1 MSPFLYTVPVGS
13 DGDPIRV
20 NSGNL
25 ETDMRLKQILRVVVT
40 FGLTGVLYA
49 QSSQPQTQPAMQ
61 PQDPAAQSNAHPGAR
76 CDIVRDDY
84 MAPITSTQK
93 GMLNQAV
100 MRRQLEDQTKAPALM
115 TEKEVMRDV
124 ESGRAET
131 VAKEVHERGVDFD
144 LTHGTEKK
152 LRKANASD
160 EVIEAVRQAGP
171 KVRAQIAK
179 MILGPS
185 SVGAQNVRS
194 EEARP
199 FSAILTELDADK
211 SIKLVDDFAKQYPD
225 SPLLSMVYS
234 FGANAYQQ
242 KGDVEK
248 VVAYTGRSLQLNPD
262 NLTSLILRIEML
274 PMPQYLRSHPADRT
288 KILQE
293 AENDAKRALQ
303 LTAQIPKQPYESDAQ
318 YQKRLDG
325 FASEIYGPLGTV
337 HLELASGGPAGLDRG
352 ELAKAEKELSS
363 AVSSSANPDPRD
375 CYRLGEAYA
384 LDGKWDDAIQA
395 FKKAG
400 GLGQG
405 TLIKTYADDQIAQMK
420 KRKAQDAMASR

>member
-1 MSPFLYTVPVGS
+1 
-13 DGDPIRV
+13 
-20 NSGNL
+20 
-25 ETDMRLKQILRVVVT
+25 MRLKQILRVVVT

-49 QSSQPQTQPAMQ
+49 QSGQPQSPQS
-61 PQDPAAQSNAHPGAR
+61 QDPAAQNTAHPGAR
-76 CDIVRDDY
+76 CDIVPDDY

-93 GMLNQAV
+93 GILNQNL
-100 MRRQLEDQTKAPALM
+100 MRKQLEDQGQMPVLM
-115 TEKEVMRDV
+115 TEKEVTKDV
-124 ESGRAET
+124 AGAPGET
-131 VAKEVHERGVDFD
+131 VIKEVRERGVDFD
-144 LTHGTEKK
+144 LTRGIEKK

-171 KVRAQIAK
+171 QVRAQIAK

-185 SVGAQNVRS
+185 PVGAQNVRK

-199 FSAILTELDADK
+199 FSAILSKLDPDK
-211 SIKLVDDFAKQYPD
+211 SIKLVDDFAKQYPN

-274 PMPQYLRSHPADRT
+274 SMPQYLRNHAADKT

-293 AENDAKRALQ
+293 AQNDAKHALQ
-303 LTAQIPKQPYESDAQ
+303 LTAQIPRQPHESDAQ
-318 YQKRLDG
+318 YQKRLDN
-325 FASEIYGPLGTV
+325 FTSQIYGPLGTV
-337 HLELASGGPAGLDRG
+337 HLEMASGGPSGLDRG
-352 ELAKAEKELSS
+352 ELAKAEQELSS
-363 AVSSSANPDPRD
+363 AVSSAANPDPRD

-384 LDGKWDDAIQA
+384 LDGKWDDAILA

-405 TLIKTYADDQIAQMK
+405 TLIKTYADEQIAQMK
-420 KRKAQDAMASR
+420 KRKAQDALASR

>member
-1 MSPFLYTVPVGS
+1 
-13 DGDPIRV
+13 
-20 NSGNL
+20 
-25 ETDMRLKQILRVVVT
+25 MRLKRTLWVMAA
-40 FGLTGVLYA
+40 FGFTGILYA
-49 QSSQPQTQPAMQ
+49 QAGPAQAGSQSQN
-61 PQDPAAQSNAHPGAR
+61 PAAQDPAHPGAR

-84 MAPITSTQK
+84 MAPITSAQK
-93 GMLNQAV
+93 GMLSQAV
-100 MRRQLEDQTKAPALM
+100 MRRQLEDQTQAPALM

-131 VAKEVHERGVDFD
+131 VVKAVHERGVDFD
-144 LTHGTEKK
+144 MTRGIEKK

-185 SVGAQNVRS
+185 PVGAQNVRN

-199 FSAILTELDADK
+199 FSAILTELDPDK

>member
-211 SIKLVDDFAKQYPD
+211 SIKLVDDFAKRYPD

>member
-1 MSPFLYTVPVGS
+1 
-13 DGDPIRV
+13 
-20 NSGNL
+20 
-25 ETDMRLKQILRVVVT
+25 MRLKQILRVIVT
-40 FGLTGVLYA
+40 FGLTGILYA
-49 QSSQPQTQPAMQ
+49 QTGQPTTQQ
-61 PQDPAAQSNAHPGAR
+61 SQDPAAQDPAHPGAR

-93 GMLNQAV
+93 AILNQAT
-100 MRRQLEDQTKAPALM
+100 MRRQIEEQGQAPALM
-115 TEKEVMRDV
+115 TEKEV
-124 ESGRAET
+124 T
-131 VAKEVHERGVDFD
+131 KEVEGAAAEAVIKEVRERGVDFD
-144 LTHGTEKK
+144 MTRGIEKK

-160 EVIEAVRQAGP
+160 DVIEAVQQAGP

-185 SVGAQNVRS
+185 PIGAQNVRA
-194 EEARP
+194 EQARS
-199 FSAILTELDADK
+199 FSPILSELDPDK

-248 VVAYTGRSLQLNPD
+248 VVAYTGRSLELNPD
-262 NLTSLILRIEML
+262 NLTSLILRIQML
-274 PMPQYLRSHPADRT
+274 PMPQYLRNHAADHTR
-288 KILQE
+288 ILQE

-303 LTAQIPKQPYESDAQ
+303 LTTQIPRQPQESDAQ
-318 YQKRLDG
+318 YQKRLDN
-325 FASEIYGPLGTV
+325 FTSQIYGPLGTV
-337 HLELASGGPAGLDRG
+337 HLEMATGGPAGLDRG
-352 ELAKAEKELSS
+352 ELAKAEHELNT
-363 AVSSSANPDPRD
+363 AVSSSVNPDPRD

-384 LDGKWDDAIQA
+384 LDGKWDDAILA

-405 TLIKTYADDQIAQMK
+405 TLIKTYSDEQIAQMRK
-420 KRKAQDAMASR
+420 QKAQDALASR

>member
-1 MSPFLYTVPVGS
+1 
-13 DGDPIRV
+13 
-20 NSGNL
+20 
-25 ETDMRLKQILRVVVT
+25 MRLKQILRVVVT
-40 FGLTGVLYA
+40 FGLTGMLYA
-49 QSSQPQTQPAMQ
+49 QAGQPQSPQS
-61 PQDPAAQSNAHPGAR
+61 QDPAAQNTAHPGAR
-76 CDIVRDDY
+76 CAVVPDDY
-84 MAPITSTQK
+84 MAPITSAQK
-93 GMLNQAV
+93 GVLNQNL
-100 MRRQLEDQTKAPALM
+100 MRKQLEDQGQAPALM
-115 TEKEVMRDV
+115 TEKEVTKDV
-124 ESGRAET
+124 AGAPGET
-131 VAKEVHERGVDFD
+131 VIKEVRERGVDFD
-144 LTHGTEKK
+144 LTRGIEKK

-171 KVRAQIAK
+171 QVRAQIAK

-185 SVGAQNVRS
+185 PVGAQNVRK

-199 FSAILTELDADK
+199 FSAILSELDPDK

-274 PMPQYLRSHPADRT
+274 PMPQYLRNHAADKT

-293 AENDAKRALQ
+293 AESDAKRALQ
-303 LTAQIPKQPYESDAQ
+303 LTAQIPRQPHESDAQ
-318 YQKRLDG
+318 YQKRLDN
-325 FASEIYGPLGTV
+325 FTSQIYGPLGTV
-337 HLELASGGPAGLDRG
+337 HLEMASGGPSGLDRG
-352 ELAKAEKELSS
+352 ELAKAEQELSS
-363 AVSSSANPDPRD
+363 AVSSAANPDPRD

-384 LDGKWDDAIQA
+384 LDGKWDDAILA

-405 TLIKTYADDQIAQMK
+405 TLIKTYADEQMAQMK
-420 KRKAQDAMASR
+420 KRKAQDALASR

>member
-1 MSPFLYTVPVGS
+1 MRCKRFLLVCAA
-13 DGDPIRV
+13 
-20 NSGNL
+20 
-25 ETDMRLKQILRVVVT
+25 
-40 FGLTGVLYA
+40 FGLTGVLCA
-49 QSSQPQTQPAMQ
+49 QSGQPTAPQSQQL
-61 PQDPAAQSNAHPGAR
+61 QDPSGQSNAHPGAR

-84 MAPITSTQK
+84 MAPITSTQQAI
-93 GMLNQAV
+93 LNQAA
-100 MRRQLEDQTKAPALM
+100 MRRQLEEQGQAPALM
-115 TEKEVMRDV
+115 TEREVTKEV
-124 ESGRAET
+124 EGAPAET
-131 VAKEVHERGVDFD
+131 VIKEVHERGVDFD
-144 LTHGTEKK
+144 LTHGIEKK

-160 EVIEAVRQAGP
+160 EVIEAVQQAGP

-185 SVGAQNVRS
+185 PLGAQSVRA

-199 FSAILTELDADK
+199 FSAILSELDPDK
-211 SIKLVDDFAKQYPD
+211 SIKLVDAFAKQYPN

-262 NLTSLILRIEML
+262 NLTSLILRVEML
-274 PMPQYLRSHPADRT
+274 PMPQYLRNHAADKS
-288 KILQE
+288 KILEE

-303 LTAQIPKQPYESDAQ
+303 LTAQIPRQPHESDGQ

-325 FASEIYGPLGTV
+325 FTSEIYGPLGTV

-352 ELAKAEKELSS
+352 ELARAEQEINT
-363 AVSSSANPDPRD
+363 AVTTSANPDPRD
-375 CYRLGEAYA
+375 YYRLGEAYA

-405 TLIKTYADDQIAQMK
+405 TLIKTYADEQIAQMK

>member
-1 MSPFLYTVPVGS
+1 
-13 DGDPIRV
+13 
-20 NSGNL
+20 
-25 ETDMRLKQILRVVVT
+25 
-40 FGLTGVLYA
+40 
-49 QSSQPQTQPAMQ
+49 
-61 PQDPAAQSNAHPGAR
+61 
-76 CDIVRDDY
+76 
-84 MAPITSTQK
+84 
-93 GMLNQAV
+93 
-100 MRRQLEDQTKAPALM
+100 M
-115 TEKEVMRDV
+115 TEREVTKEA
-124 ESGRAET
+124 ESAPAET
-131 VAKEVHERGVDFD
+131 VIKEVHERGVDFD
-144 LTHGTEKK
+144 LTHGIEKK

-171 KVRAQIAK
+171 NVRAQIAK
-179 MILGPS
+179 MILGPTP
-185 SVGAQNVRS
+185 VGAQNVRS

-199 FSAILTELDADK
+199 FSAILTELDPDK
-211 SIKLVDDFAKQYPD
+211 SIKLVDDFAKRYPA

-274 PMPQYLRSHPADRT
+274 PMPQYLRSHAADKTR
-288 KILQE
+288 ILQE

-303 LTAQIPKQPYESDAQ
+303 LTAQIPRQPHESDAQ
-318 YQKRLDG
+318 YQKRLEG
-325 FASEIYGPLGTV
+325 FTSEIYGPLGTV

-352 ELAKAEKELSS
+352 ELARAEQEINA
-363 AVSSSANPDPRD
+363 AVTTSANPDPRD
-375 CYRLGEAYA
+375 YYRLGEAYA

-405 TLIKTYADDQIAQMK
+405 TLIKSYADEQIAQMK

>member
-211 SIKLVDDFAKQYPD
+211 SIKLVDDFAKRYPD
-225 SPLLSMVYS
+225 SPLLSMVYTFRS
-234 FGANAYQQ
+234 RRLPAEGRCRKSRRLHGQ
-242 KGDVEK
+242 KPAVEP
-248 VVAYTGRSLQLNPD
+248 GQ
-262 NLTSLILRIEML
+262 
-274 PMPQYLRSHPADRT
+274 
-288 KILQE
+288 
-293 AENDAKRALQ
+293 
-303 LTAQIPKQPYESDAQ
+303 SD
-318 YQKRLDG
+318 LFD
-325 FASEIYGPLGTV
+325 FAG
-337 HLELASGGPAGLDRG
+337 
-352 ELAKAEKELSS
+352 
-363 AVSSSANPDPRD
+363 
-375 CYRLGEAYA
+375 
-384 LDGKWDDAIQA
+384 
-395 FKKAG
+395 
-400 GLGQG
+400 
-405 TLIKTYADDQIAQMK
+405 
-420 KRKAQDAMASR
+420 

>member
-1 MSPFLYTVPVGS
+1 
-13 DGDPIRV
+13 
-20 NSGNL
+20 
-25 ETDMRLKQILRVVVT
+25 MRLKQILRVVVT
-40 FGLTGVLYA
+40 FGLTGMLYA
-49 QSSQPQTQPAMQ
+49 QAGQPQSPQS
-61 PQDPAAQSNAHPGAR
+61 QDPAAQNNAHPGAR
-76 CDIVRDDY
+76 CDIVPDDY
-84 MAPITSTQK
+84 MAPITSAQK
-93 GMLNQAV
+93 GVLNQNL
-100 MRRQLEDQTKAPALM
+100 MRKQLEDQGQAPALM
-115 TEKEVMRDV
+115 TEKEVTKEV
-124 ESGRAET
+124 EGASAET
-131 VAKEVHERGVDFD
+131 VVKEVHERGVDFD
-144 LTHGTEKK
+144 MTRGIEKK

-160 EVIEAVRQAGP
+160 EVIEAVQQAGP
-171 KVRAQIAK
+171 KVRSQIAK

-185 SVGAQNVRS
+185 PVGAQNVRK

-199 FSAILTELDADK
+199 FSAILSELDPDK

-274 PMPQYLRSHPADRT
+274 PMPQYLRNHAADKT

-293 AENDAKRALQ
+293 AESDAKRALQ
-303 LTAQIPKQPYESDAQ
+303 LTAQIPRQPHESDAQ
-318 YQKRLDG
+318 YQKRLDN
-325 FASEIYGPLGTV
+325 FTSQIYGPLGTV
-337 HLELASGGPAGLDRG
+337 HLEMASGGPSGLDRG
-352 ELAKAEKELSS
+352 ELAKAEQELSS

-384 LDGKWDDAIQA
+384 LDGKWDDAMLA

-405 TLIKTYADDQIAQMK
+405 TLIKTYADEQMAQMK
-420 KRKAQDAMASR
+420 KRKAQDALASR

>member
-1 MSPFLYTVPVGS
+1 
-13 DGDPIRV
+13 
-20 NSGNL
+20 
-25 ETDMRLKQILRVVVT
+25 MRLKQILRVVVT

-211 SIKLVDDFAKQYPD
+211 SIKLVDDFAKRYPD

>member
-1 MSPFLYTVPVGS
+1 MRFLLVCAA
-13 DGDPIRV
+13 
-20 NSGNL
+20 
-25 ETDMRLKQILRVVVT
+25 
-40 FGLTGVLYA
+40 FGLTGVLCA
-49 QSSQPQTQPAMQ
+49 QSGQPTAQQSQQL
-61 PQDPAAQSNAHPGAR
+61 QDPSGQTNAHPGAR

-93 GMLNQAV
+93 AILNQAAL
-100 MRRQLEDQTKAPALM
+100 RRQLEEQGQAPALM
-115 TEKEVMRDV
+115 TEKELMKDV
-124 ESGRAET
+124 QGGPAES
-131 VAKEVHERGVDFD
+131 VVKELHERGVDFD
-144 LTHGTEKK
+144 LTNGIEKK
-152 LRKANASD
+152 LRKSNASD

-185 SVGAQNVRS
+185 PVGAQNVRS

-199 FSAILTELDADK
+199 FSAILTELDSDK
-211 SIKLVDDFAKQYPD
+211 SIKLVDDFATRYPA

-262 NLTSLILRIEML
+262 NLTSLVLRIQML
-274 PMPQYLRSHPADRT
+274 PLPQYLRNHAADKT

-303 LTAQIPKQPYESDAQ
+303 LTAQIPKQPHESDAQ

-325 FASEIYGPLGTV
+325 FSSEIYGPLGTV

-352 ELAKAEKELSS
+352 ELAKAEKELNS

-395 FKKAG
+395 FRKAG

>member
-1 MSPFLYTVPVGS
+1 
-13 DGDPIRV
+13 
-20 NSGNL
+20 
-25 ETDMRLKQILRVVVT
+25 MRLKRTLWVMAA
-40 FGLTGVLYA
+40 FGFTGILYA
-49 QSSQPQTQPAMQ
+49 QAGPAQAGSQSQN
-61 PQDPAAQSNAHPGAR
+61 PAAQDPAHPGAR

-84 MAPITSTQK
+84 MAPITSAQK
-93 GMLNQAV
+93 GMLSQAV
-100 MRRQLEDQTKAPALM
+100 MRRQLEDQTQAPALM

-131 VAKEVHERGVDFD
+131 VVKAVHERGVDFD
-144 LTHGTEKK
+144 MTRGIEKK

-185 SVGAQNVRS
+185 PVGAQNVRN

-199 FSAILTELDADK
+199 FSAILTELDPDK

-274 PMPQYLRSHPADRT
+274 PLPQYLRSHSADRT

-303 LTAQIPKQPYESDAQ
+303 LTAQIPKQSHETDAQ

-325 FASEIYGPLGTV
+325 FTSEIYGPLGTV
-337 HLELASGGPAGLDRG
+337 HLELASGGPAGPDRG

-384 LDGKWDDAIQA
+384 MDGKWDDAIQA

-420 KRKAQDAMASR
+420 KRKAQDALASR

>member
-1 MSPFLYTVPVGS
+1 
-13 DGDPIRV
+13 
-20 NSGNL
+20 
-25 ETDMRLKQILRVVVT
+25 MRLKQILRVVVT
-40 FGLTGVLYA
+40 FGLTGMLYA
-49 QSSQPQTQPAMQ
+49 QAGQPQSPQS
-61 PQDPAAQSNAHPGAR
+61 QDPAAQNNAHPGAR
-76 CDIVRDDY
+76 CDIVPDDY
-84 MAPITSTQK
+84 MAPITSAQK
-93 GMLNQAV
+93 GVLNQNL
-100 MRRQLEDQTKAPALM
+100 MRKQLEDQGQAPALM
-115 TEKEVMRDV
+115 TEKEVTKEV
-124 ESGRAET
+124 EGASAET
-131 VAKEVHERGVDFD
+131 VVKEVHERGVDFD
-144 LTHGTEKK
+144 MTRGIEKK

-160 EVIEAVRQAGP
+160 EVIEAVQQAGP
-171 KVRAQIAK
+171 KVRSQIAK

-185 SVGAQNVRS
+185 PVGAQNVRK

-199 FSAILTELDADK
+199 FSAILSELDPDK

-274 PMPQYLRSHPADRT
+274 PMPQYLRNHAADKT

-293 AENDAKRALQ
+293 AESDAKRALQ
-303 LTAQIPKQPYESDAQ
+303 LTAQIPRQPHESDAQ
-318 YQKRLDG
+318 YQKRLDN
-325 FASEIYGPLGTV
+325 FTSQIYGPLGTV
-337 HLELASGGPAGLDRG
+337 HLEMASGGPSGLDRG
-352 ELAKAEKELSS
+352 ELAKAEQELSS

-384 LDGKWDDAIQA
+384 LDGKWDDAMLA

-405 TLIKTYADDQIAQMK
+405 TLIKTYADEQIAQMK
-420 KRKAQDAMASR
+420 KRKAQDALASR